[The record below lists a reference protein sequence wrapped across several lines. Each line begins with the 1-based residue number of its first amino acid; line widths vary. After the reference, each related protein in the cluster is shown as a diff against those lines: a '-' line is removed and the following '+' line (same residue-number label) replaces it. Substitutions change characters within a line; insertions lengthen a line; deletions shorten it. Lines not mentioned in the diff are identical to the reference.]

1 MPLTNAPGSDPGNLT
16 DGIIDVHYSEVE
28 NAAMDIVAQTK
39 AIKDTLHSLEEELKQ
54 LREGWNG
61 EDRSTY
67 EGVQA
72 QWNAAVDSMQQLL
85 TKNQDLL
92 QEVSQNHQR
101 DERQGA
107 EGWSAVAP
115 R

>member
-1 MPLTNAPGSDPGNLT
+1 MPLTNAPGSDAGNLT

-39 AIKDTLHSLEEELKQ
+39 AIKDTLHSLDEELKA

-61 EDRSTY
+61 DDRAAY
-67 EGVQA
+67 EQA
-72 QWNAAVDSMQQLL
+72 QAKWNGAVDQMQMLL

-92 QEVSQNHQR
+92 QEVAQNHQR
-101 DERQGA
+101 DERSGA
-107 EGWSAVAP
+107 QGWSEVTP